1 MTLADTVRPKTGSEE
16 ETVTKP
22 RMFFG
27 ARRERYVTSHQSW
40 NNFSAI
46 QQHLHMTLTN
56 ALSTLRIVPL
66 KGEPM
71 KNVTTRSIAV
81 LALVGAMGISIPSL
95 AYASSSTT
103 TTTNVPKASFVAA
116 QKAIEV
122 QLASRATQLQHLVAD
137 VTAATSLPASASSTL
152 QARLST
158 EESSI
163 NSLIAKVPTDTTKA
177 ELNADR
183 AAMFKDNRVYAV
195 MSPQVFEMIEASVVA
210 IRVTTMQGDES
221 TLQSETASLVGL
233 PGYKNALNHYNNYV
247 ARLSNWSTRI
257 VAVEG
262 VVLAQTPQ
270 GYPGNTKIFV
280 ARNHQI
286 LDANIALAYAAYDA
300 SIIGLAT
307 GGYTGS

>member
-1 MTLADTVRPKTGSEE
+1 
-16 ETVTKP
+16 
-22 RMFFG
+22 
-27 ARRERYVTSHQSW
+27 
-40 NNFSAI
+40 
-46 QQHLHMTLTN
+46 
-56 ALSTLRIVPL
+56 
-66 KGEPM
+66 M
-71 KNVTTRSIAV
+71 KNLTTRSFV
-81 LALVGAMGISIPSL
+81 GLALVAAMGIGIQSV
-95 AYASSSTT
+95 AYAGSTT
-103 TTTNVPKASFVAA
+103 TTTTAAPSASFITA
-116 QKAIEV
+116 QKALEV
-122 QLASRATQLQHLVAD
+122 QLANRATQLGHLVAD
-137 VTAATSLPASASSTL
+137 VTAATSLSASASSTL
-152 QARLST
+152 QARLLT

-183 AAMFKDNRVYAV
+183 AAMLKDNRVYAV

-210 IRVTTMQGDES
+210 SQVTTMQGNES
-221 TLQSETASLVGL
+221 TLQSETASIVGL
-233 PGYKNALNHYNNYV
+233 PGYKNALSHYNNYV

-257 VAVEG
+257 VSVEG

-280 ARNHQI
+280 AQNHRI